1 MLLGNLDIEPKG
13 DIYSKHSQH
22 INWLPYKALVSPVKS
37 LIDSVKVITMFIKEN
52 SGMEGLKEASKD
64 RANKTF

>member
-37 LIDSVKVITMFIKEN
+37 LIDGVKVITMFIKEN
-52 SGMEGLKEASKD
+52 SGMEG
-64 RANKTF
+64 F